1 MLGEV
6 DNYPPE
12 QSRSRWW
19 SWSSHPLGG
28 EYPPNER
35 KCDAKKKSIGPSKI
49 EIFLF
54 SMICPYDVSRES
66 GGAWDTENDSVSRFW
81 WPKGRHEGRVD
92 AK

>member
-6 DNYPPE
+6 ENYPPE

-28 EYPPNER
+28 GYPPNER
-35 KCDAKKKSIGPSKI
+35 KCDAKNKVKDRKKTDFS
-49 EIFLF
+49 F
-54 SMICPYDVSRES
+54 SMLCPHDVSRES
-66 GGAWDTENDSVSRFW
+66 GGAWDTGNDSVSRFW